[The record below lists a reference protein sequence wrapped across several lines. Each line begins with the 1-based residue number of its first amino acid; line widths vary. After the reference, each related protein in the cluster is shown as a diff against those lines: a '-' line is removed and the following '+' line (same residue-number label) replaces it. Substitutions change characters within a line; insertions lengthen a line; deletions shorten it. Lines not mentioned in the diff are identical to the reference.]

1 MGAVGGKYS
10 SSRPTDTE
18 CVCPCVC
25 VSQGFSREINRLVP
39 FSCFHKVLLN

>member
-10 SSRPTDTE
+10 SSRPADTE
-18 CVCPCVC
+18 CVSVC
-25 VSQGFSREINRLVP
+25 VSEGFSSEINRLVP